1 MRKSSDPLWTLGA
14 VRRAIRLSLAMTL
27 GCAAAFATVARAEE
41 YPNVEHRSDRI
52 RAEHLQDNPDG
63 ALRSVA
69 QTSEDVSVPPTPSE
83 TPSADSA
90 AHPDPAGN
98 ARNPVL
104 WADVPDIA
112 MIRVGE
118 TYYMSSTTMHMSPG
132 LPIMK
137 SQDLVNWELVGYAYD
152 TLADHEAL
160 RLENGRNAYGAGSWA
175 SSLRYHDGTFYASTF
190 SATTGRTHVYTTQN
204 IEAGPW
210 NESTFSPSLHDHT
223 LFFDDD
229 GRVYMIY
236 GVDDIRLIELQADAS
251 GIKPGGRN
259 QVIVPN
265 ASLVAGGR
273 VGLPA
278 EGSQMIK
285 VDGKY
290 YLFNIT
296 WPRGDMRTQIVHR
309 ADTILGP
316 YEGRIILRDQGVAQ
330 GSIIDTPDGN
340 WYAYLFQ
347 DHGAVGRVPYIVPMR
362 WEDGWPVVGV
372 DGKVPMILDLPA
384 GQEGLGNLVTSDD
397 FERHSGEPALPPAWQ
412 WNHNPDDRHWSLAA
426 RPGWFRLTTA
436 RVDADFLN
444 ARNTLTQRTFGPQC
458 SATVA
463 IDVRHMQD
471 GDIAGLGA
479 LQKRYGF
486 VGVKATGAEKYL
498 VMVRAE
504 TDAPVQ
510 VESVPFRG
518 QVVSLR
524 LDCDYRDR
532 ADRACFYYSLD
543 GESWK
548 AIGSPLKM
556 AYTLPHFM
564 GYRFALFNFATKT
577 PGGHVDFDY
586 FHVREIPA
594 GHEP

>member
-1 MRKSSDPLWTLGA
+1 
-14 VRRAIRLSLAMTL
+14 
-27 GCAAAFATVARAEE
+27 
-41 YPNVEHRSDRI
+41 
-52 RAEHLQDNPDG
+52 
-63 ALRSVA
+63 
-69 QTSEDVSVPPTPSE
+69 
-83 TPSADSA
+83 
-90 AHPDPAGN
+90 
-98 ARNPVL
+98 
-104 WADVPDIA
+104 
-112 MIRVGE
+112 
-118 TYYMSSTTMHMSPG
+118 
-132 LPIMK
+132 
-137 SQDLVNWELVGYAYD
+137 
-152 TLADHEAL
+152 
-160 RLENGRNAYGAGSWA
+160 
-175 SSLRYHDGTFYASTF
+175 
-190 SATTGRTHVYTTQN
+190 
-204 IEAGPW
+204 
-210 NESTFSPSLHDHT
+210 
-223 LFFDDD
+223 
-229 GRVYMIY
+229 
-236 GVDDIRLIELQADAS
+236 
-251 GIKPGGRN
+251 
-259 QVIVPN
+259 
-265 ASLVAGGR
+265 
-273 VGLPA
+273 
-278 EGSQMIK
+278 
-285 VDGKY
+285 
-290 YLFNIT
+290 
-296 WPRGDMRTQIVHR
+296 MRTQIVHR

-463 IDVRHMQD
+463 IDVRYMQD

-486 VGVKATGAEKYL
+486 VGVKATGNDRCL

-532 ADRACFYYSLD
+532 ADRAWFYYSLD